1 MGGIA
6 FSFSPIFLTMD
17 YYHDSYTIKENSVK
31 TLVLAEKPSVAKDLA
46 RVLGANEKH
55 KSYMEGPHYVVTWA
69 LGHLVELAE
78 PEDYDAK
85 YKTWNLEDLP
95 IVPDKMKLKVIRET
109 SHQFRAVEQL
119 TKRPDLKELVIA
131 TDAGREGELVA
142 RWIMDLVRWK
152 KPFKRLWISSQTDQ
166 AIREGFAK
174 LKPGQDYNRLYQAAV
189 CRAEADWLIGLNIT
203 RALTSK
209 YNAQLAAGRVQ
220 TPTLGIINAREQE
233 IRAFRPVDYWLVQ
246 ADFGSFQA
254 QWRHPST
261 GEARHFD
268 KAKSQELLR
277 KITNKTGKVQQVKRA
292 EKTIPQPL
300 AYDLTELQRD
310 ANKKYGFSAKQTSG
324 LLQRL
329 YEQHKLVTYPR
340 TDSRYLT
347 SDMVPTLK
355 GRLQSVAVGPYAT
368 LARQILKEPLRT
380 TKRFVDDSK
389 VTDHHAIIPTEQYN
403 NLSALSNEERKLYD
417 LIVRRFLAL
426 FLQPCKYDQVTVTV
440 ELEGERFYASGSTMK
455 EQGWKEAY
463 GATDLSDPDQE
474 DEAAHSDEPSHQRL
488 PELKEGQ
495 ALPVK
500 QAKELSRQTRPPAR
514 YTEASLL
521 TAMEKNN
528 LGTPA
533 TRADIIEKLIKTDTI
548 ERQANSLLPTG
559 KGKQLI
565 ELAAPE
571 LRTPDLTAK
580 WEQELERIAKGQ
592 GSMESFLSSIR
603 KQAAELVREVKASET
618 EYKPHNLTHS
628 KCPDCGQP
636 LQEIKG
642 KRGLM
647 LVCSSRECSY
657 RRAGEPTLTNHRCPQ
672 CHKKMEI
679 HEGKAGKYFQCRRCN
694 VIEKLENTAAGGKGG
709 KKAAARATKQLLQ
722 QYNDDAPINTGLADA
737 LKAALQGKKE

>member
-1 MGGIA
+1 MKI
-6 FSFSPIFLTMD
+6 
-17 YYHDSYTIKENSVK
+17 
-31 TLVLAEKPSVAKDLA
+31 LVLAEKPSVAKDLA
-46 RVLGANEKH
+46 RVLGAHQKH
-55 KSYMEGPHYVVTWA
+55 KSHMEGPQYVVTWA

-78 PEDYDAK
+78 PEDYDPK

-95 IVPDKMKLKVIRET
+95 IIPDKMKLKVIRES
-109 SHQFRAVEQL
+109 SHQFRAIEQL
-119 TKRPDLKELVIA
+119 CKRPDLSELVIA

-142 RWIMDLVRWK
+142 RWIMELVRWR

-220 TPTLGIINAREQE
+220 TPTLAMIMAREQE
-233 IRAFRPVDYWLVQ
+233 IRSFRPVDYWLVQ
-246 ADFGSFQA
+246 ADLGSFSA
-254 QWRHPST
+254 QWRHSAS
-261 GEARHFD
+261 GEARIFD
-268 KAKSQELLR
+268 KTQAEALAGRISGKTAK
-277 KITNKTGKVQQVKRA
+277 VKEIKRS
-292 EKTIPQPL
+292 EKLIPQPL

-324 LLQRL
+324 YLQRL

-340 TDSRYLT
+340 TDSRHLT

-355 GRLQSVAVGPYAT
+355 GRLQSVAVGPYAA
-368 LARQILKEPLRT
+368 LARQILKSPLNA
-380 TKRFVDDSK
+380 TKRIVDDSK

-426 FLQPCKYDQVTVTV
+426 FLPVCRFDQVNVTV
-440 ELEGERFYASGSTMK
+440 EIEGERFFAAGSILK

-463 GATDLSDPDQE
+463 GATDMSDPDQ
-474 DEAAHSDEPSHQRL
+474 DDDDSASEPAGNQQQRL
-488 PELKEGQ
+488 PELAANQ
-495 ALPVK
+495 QLPVRAAK
-500 QAKELSRQTRPPAR
+500 QLARQTQPPAR
-514 YTEASLL
+514 YTEASML
-521 TAMEKNN
+521 TGMEKHK

-533 TRADIIEKLIKTDTI
+533 TRADIIEKLIKTDTL
-548 ERQANSLLPTG
+548 ERQGSSVVPTG

-565 ELAAPE
+565 DLASPDLRSPE
-571 LRTPDLTAK
+571 LTAK
-580 WEQELERIAKGQ
+580 WELELESIAKGK
-592 GSMESFLSSIR
+592 GSMDSFLASIR
-603 KQAAELVREVKASET
+603 KQAVQLVREVKSSEV
-618 EYKPHNLTHS
+618 EYKPHNLTRS
-628 KCPDCGQP
+628 KCPDCGQF

-647 LVCSSRECSY
+647 LVCSSKECSY
-657 RRAGEPTLTNHRCPQ
+657 RRAGEPAVTNHRCPQ

-694 VIEKLENTAAGGKGG
+694 VIEMLDGKPGGAGGGG
-709 KKAAARATKQLLQ
+709 KRAAARTNKEAVERFSDNVQL
-722 QYNDDAPINTGLADA
+722 NSGLADA
-737 LKAALQGKKE
+737 LKAALEKNKQE